1 MFNRLKLIIKN
12 NELKDENMALNKVNQ
27 KLDQELQRNK
37 FCKTEAINFLSNAVS
52 DLLKLQDINKLGISE
67 EDKNKHRNIII
78 NALVENC
85 LDKINEL
92 SNTDQSFR

>member
-1 MFNRLKLIIKN
+1 MFIKTVRRKGEKIIELDKKLQDT
-12 NELKDENMALNKVNQ
+12 E
-27 KLDQELQRNK
+27 QE
-37 FCKTEAINFLSNAVS
+37 EINFLNNTVR
-52 DLLKLQDINKLGISE
+52 DLLNLQDINNLGLSE

-92 SNTDQSFR
+92 SSTDKSFR

>member
-1 MFNRLKLIIKN
+1 MFKRLDLIIKN
-12 NELKDENMALNKVNQ
+12 NQLKDENEAVCKINQ
-27 KLDQELQRNK
+27 DLDKELQRNK
-37 FCKTEAINFLSNAVS
+37 FCKQEEINFLNNTVR
-52 DLLKLQDINKLGISE
+52 DLLNLQDINNLGLSE

-92 SNTDQSFR
+92 SSTVESFR

>member
-1 MFNRLKLIIKN
+1 MFIKTVKRQGEKIIELDKKLQDT
-12 NELKDENMALNKVNQ
+12 E
-27 KLDQELQRNK
+27 QE
-37 FCKTEAINFLSNAVS
+37 EINFLNNTVR
-52 DLLKLQDINKLGISE
+52 DLLNLQDINNLGLSE

-92 SNTDQSFR
+92 SSTDQSFR

>member
-1 MFNRLKLIIKN
+1 MEICKIKMKGEKRMFIKTVRRQGEKIIELDKKLQDT
-12 NELKDENMALNKVNQ
+12 E
-27 KLDQELQRNK
+27 QE
-37 FCKTEAINFLSNAVS
+37 EINFLNNTVR
-52 DLLKLQDINKLGISE
+52 DLLNLQDINNLGLSE

-92 SNTDQSFR
+92 SNTDESSR